1 MKRHIIFNKETK
13 TFYLHTRNTSYVF
26 YVNEMGDL
34 EHLYYGGRIPDDDMR
49 HLACNRSYSFAPFDA
64 SVGEHCS
71 PDAYFREYSIGGS
84 GDFRICATQF
94 GGVCGISPKY
104 VTHKISKGKE
114 TIPDLPSA
122 RGDGTESLEITLED
136 REKNIRI
143 VLYYTVYPDCDA
155 ITRRAQITN
164 CGQNAMR
171 LHKAMSLSLDLPD
184 REYEKIDLAGTYM
197 YERATV
203 QRVPLAYG
211 KSSSFSQK
219 GCSGHHG
226 NPFVALCSIGA
237 AENCGEVYGFNLVYS
252 GNYETEIEVNAKG
265 STRIICG
272 MGELDWT
279 LKANDSFYT
288 PEAVCVFSNQGIG
301 GMSRL
306 FHDFIREHIVPQKWA
321 HAHRPVAINTWETC
335 YFNVSEEKIMGMV
348 QAAKEIGSELLVLD
362 DGWFRPNDKQGL
374 GDWKTDTNKFPSGLK
389 KLSEELHKNGLGF
402 GLWFEPEMVSPNSDL
417 FRAHP
422 EYAVNAGKG
431 LLGRHQ
437 LVLDMSNR
445 VVEDYV
451 FDKMANVIDGLKI
464 EYLKWDM
471 NRYIS
476 EPCGAGGE
484 NGAFCHR
491 YILGVYSL
499 LRRITKRY
507 PDLLIESCAGGGG
520 RFDLGMLCYCPQI
533 WTSDNTDP
541 FNRIA
546 IQTGTSVAYP
556 NSAIVSHVTHGVV
569 SGVNASL
576 GLRCAT
582 AAFGPYGY
590 EFDPVSLSKE
600 DRIRLKSYKED
611 VCRREDLML
620 CGDLYRLLTTDKFIA
635 YSVVAKDK
643 TRAMLTFIQL
653 IFTAL
658 DEIKRVRL
666 CGLNENA
673 YYTSSADGK
682 TYSGAALMNA
692 GLVFDGLAGAAGKVE
707 TIEFTQIKQ

>member
-1 MKRHIIFNKETK
+1 M
-13 TFYLHTRNTSYVF
+13 
-26 YVNEMGDL
+26 
-34 EHLYYGGRIPDDDMR
+34 
-49 HLACNRSYSFAPFDA
+49 
-64 SVGEHCS
+64 
-71 PDAYFREYSIGGS
+71 
-84 GDFRICATQF
+84 
-94 GGVCGISPKY
+94 
-104 VTHKISKGKE
+104 
-114 TIPDLPSA
+114 
-122 RGDGTESLEITLED
+122 
-136 REKNIRI
+136 
-143 VLYYTVYPDCDA
+143 
-155 ITRRAQITN
+155 
-164 CGQNAMR
+164 
-171 LHKAMSLSLDLPD
+171 
-184 REYEKIDLAGTYM
+184 
-197 YERATV
+197 
-203 QRVPLAYG
+203 
-211 KSSSFSQK
+211 
-219 GCSGHHG
+219 
-226 NPFVALCSIGA
+226 
-237 AENCGEVYGFNLVYS
+237 
-252 GNYETEIEVNAKG
+252 
-265 STRIICG
+265 
-272 MGELDWT
+272 
-279 LKANDSFYT
+279 
-288 PEAVCVFSNQGIG
+288 
-301 GMSRL
+301 
-306 FHDFIREHIVPQKWA
+306 
-321 HAHRPVAINTWETC
+321 
-335 YFNVSEEKIMGMV
+335 
-348 QAAKEIGSELLVLD
+348 
-362 DGWFRPNDKQGL
+362 
-374 GDWKTDTNKFPSGLK
+374 
-389 KLSEELHKNGLGF
+389 
-402 GLWFEPEMVSPNSDL
+402 
-417 FRAHP
+417 
-422 EYAVNAGKG
+422 
-431 LLGRHQ
+431 
-437 LVLDMSNR
+437 
-445 VVEDYV
+445 
-451 FDKMANVIDGLKI
+451 
-464 EYLKWDM
+464 
-471 NRYIS
+471 
-476 EPCGAGGE
+476 
-484 NGAFCHR
+484 
-491 YILGVYSL
+491 YSL

-692 GLVFDGLAGAAGKVE
+692 GLVFDGLAGVAGKVE

>member
-71 PDAYFREYSIGGS
+71 PDAYFREYPIGGI

-389 KLSEELHKNGLGF
+389 
-402 GLWFEPEMVSPNSDL
+402 
-417 FRAHP
+417 
-422 EYAVNAGKG
+422 
-431 LLGRHQ
+431 
-437 LVLDMSNR
+437 
-445 VVEDYV
+445 
-451 FDKMANVIDGLKI
+451 I